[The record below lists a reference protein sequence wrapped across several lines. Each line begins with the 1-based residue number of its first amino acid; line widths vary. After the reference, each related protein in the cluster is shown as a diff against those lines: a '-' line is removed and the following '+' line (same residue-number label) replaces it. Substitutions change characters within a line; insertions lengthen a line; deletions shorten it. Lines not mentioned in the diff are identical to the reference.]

1 MARDRMWIVITLFI
15 SDNCMAEYNFYACVD
30 NLPSKEERIYDN
42 KS

>member
-15 SDNCMAEYNFYACVD
+15 SDNCMVEYNFYACGVD

-42 KS
+42 